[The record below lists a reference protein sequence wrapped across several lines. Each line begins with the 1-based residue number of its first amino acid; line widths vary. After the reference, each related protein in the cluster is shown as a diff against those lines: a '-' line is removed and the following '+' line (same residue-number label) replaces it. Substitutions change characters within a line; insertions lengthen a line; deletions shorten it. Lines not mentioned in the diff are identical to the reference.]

1 MLRIS
6 ESNLDGMERTVHV
19 EGQVVGEW
27 VRVVRLACERA
38 LTDGHRLTV
47 DLRDVSYADRDG
59 VALLKELC
67 EKGILLANCSP
78 FVGEQLREVGLDCKP
93 VSN

>member
-6 ESNLDGMERTVHV
+6 ESNLDGVARTVHV

-27 VRVVRLACERA
+27 VSVVRLACERA

-47 DLRDVSYADRDG
+47 DLRDVSYADPDG
-59 VALLKELC
+59 VALLKELSD
-67 EKGILLANCSP
+67 KGILLANCSP
-78 FVGEQLREVGLDCKP
+78 FVAEQLREVGLDCGP